1 MENFRVELKK
11 SHFEVG
17 NLSQVTF
24 FSGIN
29 GSGKTE
35 IIEALYQKLLFETQ
49 YNVDYVGNGG
59 IGEVNNIHMK
69 LYHVLLAFKERYK
82 GVINS
87 NPKKIERITSII
99 NGLFAG
105 SGRSISKFDSKITF
119 QQDGEEVEL
128 NDLSTGQKRLMIILL
143 TVILQNEKPSIL
155 LLDEPETS
163 LHITTQR
170 ALVRTIL
177 ELNPNVQ
184 LFIATNS
191 PSIARM
197 NWYENKSVNCGWYDK
212 IAVWDGIV
220 EDFN

>member
-17 NLSQVTF
+17 NLSQITF
-24 FSGIN
+24 FSGTN

-35 IIEALYQKLLFETQ
+35 IIEALYKKLLYETEHKV
-49 YNVDYVGNGG
+49 NYVGNGG
-59 IGEVNNIHMK
+59 VIEIGNIDAK
-69 LYHVLLAFKERYK
+69 LYNVSLIFKLRDEQELNLNPER
-82 GVINS
+82 V
-87 NPKKIERITSII
+87 ERITSII

-105 SGRSISKFDSKITF
+105 SGRSISKFGSKITF

-128 NDLSTGQKRLMIILL
+128 HDLSTGQKRLMIMLL

-191 PSIARM
+191 PSITRM

-212 IAVWDGIV
+212 IAVWGGNIG
-220 EDFN
+220 DF